1 MRKRE
6 LLADAVRDIEKA
18 SSEAKSGSELYK
30 VVVERLAKLTHFHW
44 TGIYL
49 LRGDV
54 LELEHFIGRPTE
66 HVRIPVGKGICGSAV
81 AKRGNVIVEDVRR
94 ESNYLACSI
103 RTRSEIVVLIKDGEM
118 ILGELDIDSDEPAAF
133 DAEDEAALERVA
145 DTIVRRLREIRHA
158 PRRQGRKT

>member
-6 LLADAVRDIEKA
+6 LLTDAVSDIEKA
-18 SSEAKSGSELYK
+18 SIKAKSGPELYK
-30 VVVERLAKLTHFHW
+30 VVVERLAKLPHFHW

-49 LRGDV
+49 LKGDV

-81 AKRGNVIVEDVRR
+81 VKKGNVIVDDVNK

-103 RTRSEIVVLIKDGEM
+103 QTRSEIVVLIKDGER
-118 ILGELDIDSDEPAAF
+118 IIGELDIDSDEPFAF
-133 DAEDEAALERVA
+133 DREDELALENVSGA
-145 DTIVRRLREIRHA
+145 IVRRLREMRHA
-158 PRRQGRKT
+158 SQRRRKS